1 MGLLD
6 KFLKPSKEKQKSF
19 GYDSQLGYEVCNP
32 KHTFITTDYGNP
44 FVYKAW
50 ENNILIQDGF
60 ISNPIVYPVIN
71 KLHEVASDV
80 PFKVMEKIGNEWEEV
95 EGGALKEFIDKQFSK
110 DFRYNTGVFLST
122 TGEYFWR
129 TTNGAFNLVTELELL
144 ESNLIDVKTNIY
156 NEVTGYE
163 YDQLN
168 TMQTIYGID
177 EVLHGKYFN
186 PSLIG
191 IEEHRGLSPLQ
202 PVYNSI
208 KSSNNRQLA
217 SASMLANRGAT
228 GVLTSGSDLPMTNDE
243 REGLQKAGD
252 KILGGADK
260 FNKIISTTANVRYFQ
275 MGMSSTDLQ
284 MIEGADLDL
293 RTICNALSVPSN
305 MFNDKSASTESNV
318 KTDLKKFYTDAV
330 IPLNNKLISHIN
342 ETIVPAYRQFENKD
356 LKVKQCTDNIDALQE
371 DKAIEAE
378 KNAKNIAT
386 MANILNM
393 PLDDNTKKELIN
405 KLGFDIDINI
415 QGNEENTIQE

>member
-6 KFLKPSKEKQKSF
+6 KLLKPSKQQEKS
-19 GYDSQLGYEVCNP
+19 LGYGEICQP
-32 KHTFITTDYGNP
+32 KHTFITSDYGTP

-50 ENNILIQDGF
+50 ENNILIEDGF
-60 ISNPIVYPVIN
+60 VSNPIVYPVIN

-80 PFKVMEKIGNEWEEV
+80 PFKVMEKVGDEWEEIQ
-95 EGGALKEFIDKQFSK
+95 ESALKTFVQTQLTKEV
-110 DFRYNTGVFLST
+110 RYNTGVFLST
-122 TGEYFWR
+122 TGEYFWK
-129 TTNGAFNLVTELELL
+129 TTKGAFDLITELELL
-144 ESNLIDVKTNIY
+144 ESNLIDVKTNVY

-168 TMQTIYGID
+168 TMLTVYPID

-186 PSLIG
+186 PSLKG

-202 PVYNSI
+202 PVYNTI

-228 GVLTSGSDLPMTNDE
+228 GVLTSGSDLPMTVDE
-243 REGLQKAGD
+243 REDLQKAGD
-252 KILGGADK
+252 KVLGGADK

-275 MGMSSTDLQ
+275 LGMSSTDLQ

-330 IPLNNKLISHIN
+330 IPLNNKLIAQIN
-342 ETIVPAYRQFENKD
+342 EEIVPAYNAFENKE
-356 LKVKQCTDNIDALQE
+356 LKDIQCTDKIDALQE
-371 DKAIEAE
+371 DKSIEAD
-378 KNAKNIAT
+378 KNAKNIET
-386 MANILNM
+386 MSNILAM
-393 PLDDNTKKELIN
+393 PLDENTKKELIN
-405 KLGFDIDINI
+405 KLGFDIDVNI
-415 QGNEENTIQE
+415 ERNEDNPIQE

>member
-6 KFLKPSKEKQKSF
+6 KLLKPSKQQEKS
-19 GYDSQLGYEVCNP
+19 LGYGEICQP
-32 KHTFITTDYGNP
+32 KHTFITSDYGTP

-50 ENNILIQDGF
+50 ENNILIEDGF
-60 ISNPIVYPVIN
+60 VSNPIVYPVIN

-80 PFKVMEKIGNEWEEV
+80 PFKVMEKVGDEWEEI
-95 EGGALKEFIDKQFSK
+95 EESPLKTFVQTQLTKEV
-110 DFRYNTGVFLST
+110 RYNTGVFLST
-122 TGEYFWR
+122 TGEYFWK
-129 TTNGAFNLVTELELL
+129 TTKGAFDLVTELELL
-144 ESNLIDVKTNIY
+144 ESNLIDVKTNVY

-168 TMQTIYGID
+168 TMLTVYPID

-186 PSLIG
+186 PSLKG

-202 PVYNSI
+202 PVYNTI

-228 GVLTSGSDLPMTNDE
+228 GVLTSGSDLPMTVDE
-243 REGLQKAGD
+243 RDDLQKAGD
-252 KILGGADK
+252 KVLGGADK

-275 MGMSSTDLQ
+275 LGMSSTDLQ

-330 IPLNNKLISHIN
+330 IPLNNKLIAQIN
-342 ETIVPAYRQFENKD
+342 EDIVPAYKAFENKE
-356 LKVKQCTDNIDALQE
+356 LKVIQCTDKIDALQE
-371 DKAIEAE
+371 DKSIEAD
-378 KNAKNIAT
+378 KNAKNIET
-386 MANILNM
+386 MANILAM
-393 PLDDNTKKELIN
+393 PLDENTKKELIN
-405 KLGFDIDINI
+405 KLGFDIDVNI
-415 QGNEENTIQE
+415 ERNEDNPIQE

>member
-6 KFLKPSKEKQKSF
+6 KLLKPSKQQEKS
-19 GYDSQLGYEVCNP
+19 LGYGEICQP
-32 KHTFITTDYGNP
+32 KHTFITSDYGTP

-50 ENNILIQDGF
+50 ENNILIEDGF
-60 ISNPIVYPVIN
+60 VSNPIVYPVIN

-80 PFKVMEKIGNEWEEV
+80 PFKVMEKVGDEWEEI
-95 EGGALKEFIDKQFSK
+95 EESPLKTFVQTQLTKEV
-110 DFRYNTGVFLST
+110 RYNTGVFLST
-122 TGEYFWR
+122 TGEYFWK
-129 TTNGAFNLVTELELL
+129 TTKGAFDLVTELELL
-144 ESNLIDVKTNIY
+144 ESNLIDVKTNVY

-168 TMQTIYGID
+168 TMLTVYPID

-186 PSLIG
+186 PSLKG

-202 PVYNSI
+202 PVYNTI

-228 GVLTSGSDLPMTNDE
+228 GVLTSGSDLPMTVDE
-243 REGLQKAGD
+243 REDLQKAGD
-252 KILGGADK
+252 KVLGGADK

-275 MGMSSTDLQ
+275 LGMSSTDLQ

-330 IPLNNKLISHIN
+330 IPLNNKLIAHIN
-342 ETIVPAYRQFENKD
+342 EDIVPAYKAFENKE
-356 LKVKQCTDNIDALQE
+356 LKVIQCTDKIDALQE
-371 DKAIEAE
+371 DKSIEAD
-378 KNAKNIAT
+378 KNAKNIET
-386 MANILNM
+386 MANILAM
-393 PLDDNTKKELIN
+393 PLDENTKKELIN
-405 KLGFDIDINI
+405 KLGFDIDVNI
-415 QGNEENTIQE
+415 ERNEDNPIQE

>member
-6 KFLKPSKEKQKSF
+6 KLLKPSKQQEKS
-19 GYDSQLGYEVCNP
+19 LGYGEICQP
-32 KHTFITTDYGNP
+32 KHTFITSDYGTP

-50 ENNILIQDGF
+50 ENNILIEDGF
-60 ISNPIVYPVIN
+60 VSNPIVYPVIN

-80 PFKVMEKIGNEWEEV
+80 PFKVMEKVGDEWEEI
-95 EGGALKEFIDKQFSK
+95 EESPLKTFVQTQLTKEV
-110 DFRYNTGVFLST
+110 RYNTGVFLST
-122 TGEYFWR
+122 TGEYFWK
-129 TTNGAFNLVTELELL
+129 TTKGAFDLVTELELL
-144 ESNLIDVKTNIY
+144 ESNLIDVKTNVY

-168 TMQTIYGID
+168 TMLTVYPID

-186 PSLIG
+186 PSLKG

-202 PVYNSI
+202 PVYNTI

-228 GVLTSGSDLPMTNDE
+228 GVLTSGSDLPMTVDE
-243 REGLQKAGD
+243 RDDLQKAGD
-252 KILGGADK
+252 KVLGGADK

-275 MGMSSTDLQ
+275 LGMSSTDLQ

-330 IPLNNKLISHIN
+330 IPLNNKLIAHIN
-342 ETIVPAYRQFENKD
+342 EDIVPAYKAFENKE
-356 LKVKQCTDNIDALQE
+356 LKVIQCTDKIDALQE
-371 DKAIEAE
+371 DKSIEAD
-378 KNAKNIAT
+378 KNAKNIET
-386 MANILNM
+386 MANILAM
-393 PLDDNTKKELIN
+393 PLDENTKKELIN
-405 KLGFDIDINI
+405 KLGFDIDVNI
-415 QGNEENTIQE
+415 ERNEDNPIQE

>member
-6 KFLKPSKEKQKSF
+6 KLLKPSKQQEKS
-19 GYDSQLGYEVCNP
+19 LGYGEICQP
-32 KHTFITTDYGNP
+32 KHTFITSDYGTP

-50 ENNILIQDGF
+50 ENNILIEDGF
-60 ISNPIVYPVIN
+60 VSNPIVYPVIN
-71 KLHEVASDV
+71 KLHEVASDI
-80 PFKVMEKIGNEWEEV
+80 PFKVMEKVGDEWEEII
-95 EGGALKEFIDKQFSK
+95 ESPLKTFVQTQLTKEV
-110 DFRYNTGVFLST
+110 RYNTGVFLST
-122 TGEYFWR
+122 TGEYFWK
-129 TTNGAFNLVTELELL
+129 TTKGAFDLITELELL
-144 ESNLIDVKTNIY
+144 ESNLIDVKTNVY

-168 TMQTIYGID
+168 TMLTVYPID

-186 PSLIG
+186 PSLKG

-202 PVYNSI
+202 PVYNTI

-228 GVLTSGSDLPMTNDE
+228 GVISSGSDLPMTNDE
-243 REGLQKAGD
+243 REGVQKAGD
-252 KILGGADK
+252 NILGGADK

-275 MGMSSTDLQ
+275 LGMSSTDLQ

-330 IPLNNKLISHIN
+330 IPLNNKLIAHIN
-342 ETIVPAYRQFENKD
+342 EQIVPSYNAFENKE
-356 LKVKQCTDNIDALQE
+356 LKVIQCTDKIDALQE
-371 DKAIEAE
+371 DKSIEAD
-378 KNAKNIAT
+378 KNAENIET
-386 MANILNM
+386 MANILAM
-393 PLDDNTKKELIN
+393 PLDENTKKELIN
-405 KLGFDIDINI
+405 KLGFDIDVNI
-415 QGNEENTIQE
+415 ERNEDNPIQE

>member
-6 KFLKPSKEKQKSF
+6 KLLKPSKQQEKS
-19 GYDSQLGYEVCNP
+19 LGYGEICQP
-32 KHTFITTDYGNP
+32 KHTFITSDYGTP

-50 ENNILIQDGF
+50 ENNILIEDGF
-60 ISNPIVYPVIN
+60 VSNPIVYPVIN
-71 KLHEVASDV
+71 KLHEVASDI
-80 PFKVMEKIGNEWEEV
+80 PFKVMEKVGDEWEEI
-95 EGGALKEFIDKQFSK
+95 EESALKTFVQTQLTKEV
-110 DFRYNTGVFLST
+110 RYNTGVFLST
-122 TGEYFWR
+122 TGEYFWK
-129 TTNGAFNLVTELELL
+129 TTKGAFDLVTELELL
-144 ESNLIDVKTNIY
+144 ESNLIDVKTNVY

-168 TMQTIYGID
+168 TMLTVYPID

-186 PSLIG
+186 PSLKG

-202 PVYNSI
+202 PVYNTI

-228 GVLTSGSDLPMTNDE
+228 GVLTSGSDLPMTVDE
-243 REGLQKAGD
+243 REDLQKAGD
-252 KILGGADK
+252 KVLGGADK

-275 MGMSSTDLQ
+275 LGMSSTDLQ

-330 IPLNNKLISHIN
+330 IPLNNKLITHIN
-342 ETIVPAYRQFENKD
+342 EEIVPAYKAFENKD
-356 LKVKQCTDNIDALQE
+356 LKVVQCTDKIDALQE
-371 DKAIEAE
+371 DKSIEAD

-386 MANILNM
+386 MANILAM
-393 PLDDNTKKELIN
+393 PVDENTKKELIN

-415 QGNEENTIQE
+415 QGNEDNPIQE